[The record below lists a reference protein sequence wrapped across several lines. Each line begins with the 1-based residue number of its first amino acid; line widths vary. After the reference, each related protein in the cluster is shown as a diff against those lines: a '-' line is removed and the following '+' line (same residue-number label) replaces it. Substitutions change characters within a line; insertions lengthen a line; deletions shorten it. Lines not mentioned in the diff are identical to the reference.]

1 MVLAIFGSVVNHLN
15 YYNNTIPTLSIEYWF
30 LVALKKLY
38 AHHPKKNLLF
48 FGISRKQV
56 SNIF

>member
-1 MVLAIFGSVVNHLN
+1 MVLATLGSVVNHLN

-38 AHHPKKNLLF
+38 AHHPKKSLLSF
-48 FGISRKQV
+48 WY
-56 SNIF
+56 